1 MFNKDSFIGKQF
13 RGQGFM
19 TVAKFNSS
27 GDLLFIGDK
36 DSKTISL
43 VSVDNNKIIGTY
55 NGHNGVIWHLDITKD
70 SKYMI
75 SCSGDMSCIIWDV
88 MNGNIITRISETGI
102 PKYVSINGDNVV
114 IACDPI
120 SKRSKSYITIY
131 SLDKIISGDTIPNYK
146 FVETEQI
153 RATTLSFIN
162 DETLLITYD
171 NGFIKKLNLK
181 TSEKF
186 MEKNIH
192 SDSIKSICLS
202 NDKKKFLTSSLD
214 KTAKI
219 IDIDTFE
226 ELACFKSK
234 VPINYAIFT
243 PKNDYVLLGGG
254 IEAMMVAKTSEN
266 DLTTKVFEVSSQK
279 LIKVINNHFGP
290 LRYIDFNS
298 NENCFVTA
306 SQDGIA
312 KIHYF
317 SNIPKSNDSFELFG
331 NAVYKEEDEL
341 ELFDETIKIEDYN
354 ENEVKN
360 SKKDGKPEK
369 IYPVGHTLHKA
380 EIKVSDYVISTS
392 SKSSEPRE
400 ISAVKV
406 SNLPEDIDIR
416 DLWDMFEYYGR
427 IEHNGIRLK
436 KVYDGTI
443 AFVNYLNSESAKK
456 AIEKCDKKRLG
467 YCVISVEMAKY
478 SQ

>member
-1 MFNKDSFIGKQF
+1 
-13 RGQGFM
+13 
-19 TVAKFNSS
+19 
-27 GDLLFIGDK
+27 
-36 DSKTISL
+36 
-43 VSVDNNKIIGTY
+43 
-55 NGHNGVIWHLDITKD
+55 
-70 SKYMI
+70 
-75 SCSGDMSCIIWDV
+75 MSCILWDV
-88 MNGNIITRISETGI
+88 MNGNILTRISQSGI
-102 PKYVSINGDNVV
+102 PKYISINGDILV

-131 SLDKIISGDTIPNYK
+131 SLEKIISGDTTPNYK

-153 RATTLSFIN
+153 RATTVSFIN
-162 DETLLITYD
+162 DEILLITYD

-181 TSEKF
+181 TSETI
-186 MEKNIH
+186 MEQNIH
-192 SDSIKSICLS
+192 SDTIKSICLS
-202 NDKKKFLTSSLD
+202 KDKKKFLTSSLD
-214 KTAKI
+214 KTSKI
-219 IDIDTFE
+219 FDIDTFE

-317 SNIPKSNDSFELFG
+317 NNLSSTDISFELFG
-331 NAVYKEEDEL
+331 NALYKEESEL
-341 ELFDETIKIEDYN
+341 KLFYETIKIEDYD
-354 ENEVKN
+354 ENVEKN
-360 SKKDGKPEK
+360 HKKIGKPEK
-369 IYPVGHTLHKA
+369 IYPIGHTLHKA
-380 EIKVSDYVISTS
+380 EIKVSDYVISSTC
-392 SKSSEPRE
+392 KSSEPRE

-427 IEHNGIRLK
+427 IENNGIRVK

-443 AFVNYLNSESAKK
+443 AFVNYLNSDSAKK

-467 YCVISVEMAKY
+467 YCIISVEMAKY
-478 SQ
+478 S